1 MIFVEGRLLI
11 PSLRIHDHKH
21 METVLRNMIAL
32 EHCYGEKMKYV
43 TSYAYLMRGLLYS
56 EKDVRLF
63 YRQRILLDYVKN
75 KKEVVNLFKN
85 LCEDVDLD
93 KFYYE
98 GMWEELSKYKRTMWE
113 FWFCKLKRK
122 SRLIV
127 RGDGM
132 CQTTMVLLFFV
143 FILLGALAVI
153 LFLFFRHE
161 RHQS

>member
-132 CQTTMVLLFFV
+132 CQTTIGLLFFV